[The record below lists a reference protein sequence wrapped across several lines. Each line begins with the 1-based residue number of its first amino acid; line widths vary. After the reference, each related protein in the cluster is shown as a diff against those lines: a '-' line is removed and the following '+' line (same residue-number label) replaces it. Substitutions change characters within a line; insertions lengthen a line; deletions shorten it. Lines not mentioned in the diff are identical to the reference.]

1 MSLHQALGPLMWARV
16 TAAAGWAWPPP
27 REPCRP
33 PGAGVG
39 GRFFSPTMPIRV
51 TCTPGGGWQA
61 ALAQL
66 SPES

>member
-33 PGAGVG
+33 PGARVG
-39 GRFFSPTMPIRV
+39 GVVLQPHHAYQGHLHPGRGLAGSPCPAV
-51 TCTPGGGWQA
+51 
-61 ALAQL
+61 
-66 SPES
+66 PES